1 MSQTLRLFVND
12 KRISTAVLTKKGSF
26 LQVYP
31 EKKTFDSEE
40 KWRLSWKSVCFPEV
54 RVETK
59 EAAPSAEPPK
69 KSSSKPSF
77 NPKDWSYKHHLTF
90 TAPPGKYYIGDICY
104 VLDDLVYDRIF
115 GDVGGYDGGI
125 YTNNKTNEWFMVDG
139 TAWGDGLFRA
149 NDYKEFGVDAGVIGI
164 VPFSMCN
171 KGTSGGHVY
180 TFKEPVT
187 CRFGAGVFRFTY
199 GYNELII
206 NTGGDDDE
214 EY

>member
-1 MSQTLRLFVND
+1 MSQTLRLFVSN
-12 KRISTAVLTKKGSF
+12 KRISTAVLTKKGAF

-90 TAPPGKYYIGDICY
+90 TAPPGKYYLGDICY
-104 VLDDLVYDRIF
+104 VLDDLV
-115 GDVGGYDGGI
+115 
-125 YTNNKTNEWFMVDG
+125 NNKTDNEWFMVDG
-139 TAWGDGLFRA
+139 TAYGDGCYYS
-149 NDYKEFGVDAGVIGI
+149 NDNREFGVDAGVIGI
-164 VPFSMCN
+164 VPLSMCD

-180 TFKEPVT
+180 TFKEPVK
-187 CRFGAGVFRFTY
+187 CKFGGGVFRFTS
-199 GYNELII
+199 GYNQVVI
-206 NTGGDDDE
+206 NTGGEDDE
-214 EY
+214 EE